1 MGQFLGFSPVYGGR
15 SPDIHIVRNSG
26 FLDLLE
32 PFDRDMTDRAFK
44 ADLAL
49 KQGFLSMPPS
59 AAKGIQME
67 KRCS

>member
-1 MGQFLGFSPVYGGR
+1 MGQFLGFFPVCGGR

-49 KQGFLSMPPS
+49 KQGSLSVPPR